1 MKKTLFMLFC
11 LLCSIGAMA
20 QKKTIT
26 GVVTDAT
33 GEAVIGA
40 SIVETGTTN
49 GTVTDLDGN
58 FTLSVANDGS
68 IRVSFVGYQTQT
80 LSVKGKSTFKIALKE
95 DSEMLQEVVVT
106 GYGGKQL
113 RTKVTN
119 SISKVKEE
127 TLKQGLYSNP
137 AQALSGAV
145 AGLSVSQ
152 TSGNPGAAPTLVLR
166 GGTNFDGSGSPL
178 ILVDG
183 QVRGSLSDINPAD
196 IESMEVL
203 ITRNLIFNQFRK
215 SFNENAYKLTVL
227 SAAMDYYDMED
238 ELSAADLKEFI
249 KRMVGGLPPRQQEVF
264 KMSRDEHLTYKE
276 IATRLNI
283 SEKTVERHI
292 NEAIKFLKKNIMLYL
307 IFIF

>member
-127 TLKQGLYSNP
+127 TLKQGLYSNQEP
-137 AQALSGAV
+137 W
-145 AGLSVSQ
+145 
-152 TSGNPGAAPTLVLR
+152 
-166 GGTNFDGSGSPL
+166 
-178 ILVDG
+178 
-183 QVRGSLSDINPAD
+183 QVCPSARLPVIREQLLPWYF
-196 IESMEVL
+196 EEVL
-203 ITRNLIFNQFRK
+203 I
-215 SFNENAYKLTVL
+215 LTVQ
-227 SAAMDYYDMED
+227 
-238 ELSAADLKEFI
+238 
-249 KRMVGGLPPRQQEVF
+249 V
-264 KMSRDEHLTYKE
+264 HL
-276 IATRLNI
+276 
-283 SEKTVERHI
+283 
-292 NEAIKFLKKNIMLYL
+292 
-307 IFIF
+307 

>member
-95 DSEMLQEVVVT
+95 DSEMLQDRIWRQTVAHKSNQLHFQ
-106 GYGGKQL
+106 GKRRNIKT
-113 RTKVTN
+113 RT
-119 SISKVKEE
+119 
-127 TLKQGLYSNP
+127 LFQ
-137 AQALSGAV
+137 SGTSLIRSR
-145 AGLSVSQ
+145 GRSVRQ
-152 TSGNPGAAPTLVLR
+152 P
-166 GGTNFDGSGSPL
+166 D
-178 ILVDG
+178 
-183 QVRGSLSDINPAD
+183 
-196 IESMEVL
+196 
-203 ITRNLIFNQFRK
+203 FR
-215 SFNENAYKLTVL
+215 
-227 SAAMDYYDMED
+227 
-238 ELSAADLKEFI
+238 
-249 KRMVGGLPPRQQEVF
+249 
-264 KMSRDEHLTYKE
+264 
-276 IATRLNI
+276 
-283 SEKTVERHI
+283 
-292 NEAIKFLKKNIMLYL
+292 
-307 IFIF
+307 

>member
-68 IRVSFVGYQTQT
+68 IRVSFIGYQTQT

-152 TSGNPGAAPTLVLR
+152 TSGNPGAAPTLILR

-178 ILVDG
+178 ILVDT
-183 QVRGSLSDINPAD
+183 AKYA
-196 IESMEVL
+196 VL
-203 ITRNLIFNQFRK
+203 
-215 SFNENAYKLTVL
+215 
-227 SAAMDYYDMED
+227 
-238 ELSAADLKEFI
+238 
-249 KRMVGGLPPRQQEVF
+249 
-264 KMSRDEHLTYKE
+264 
-276 IATRLNI
+276 
-283 SEKTVERHI
+283 
-292 NEAIKFLKKNIMLYL
+292 
-307 IFIF
+307 

>member
-137 AQALSGAV
+137 AQAYLFLSRFV
-145 AGLSVSQ
+145 
-152 TSGNPGAAPTLVLR
+152 GNHCPWIHFR
-166 GGTNFDGSGSPL
+166 SGSGGGR
-178 ILVDG
+178 DG
-183 QVRGSLSDINPAD
+183 DNGKCFGNRA
-196 IESMEVL
+196 
-203 ITRNLIFNQFRK
+203 
-215 SFNENAYKLTVL
+215 SFTTT
-227 SAAMDYYDMED
+227 
-238 ELSAADLKEFI
+238 
-249 KRMVGGLPPRQQEVF
+249 P
-264 KMSRDEHLTYKE
+264 
-276 IATRLNI
+276 
-283 SEKTVERHI
+283 
-292 NEAIKFLKKNIMLYL
+292 
-307 IFIF
+307 

>member
-68 IRVSFVGYQTQT
+68 IRVSFIGYQTQT

-119 SISKVKEE
+119 SIS
-127 TLKQGLYSNP
+127 
-137 AQALSGAV
+137 
-145 AGLSVSQ
+145 
-152 TSGNPGAAPTLVLR
+152 
-166 GGTNFDGSGSPL
+166 
-178 ILVDG
+178 
-183 QVRGSLSDINPAD
+183 
-196 IESMEVL
+196 
-203 ITRNLIFNQFRK
+203 
-215 SFNENAYKLTVL
+215 
-227 SAAMDYYDMED
+227 
-238 ELSAADLKEFI
+238 
-249 KRMVGGLPPRQQEVF
+249 
-264 KMSRDEHLTYKE
+264 
-276 IATRLNI
+276 
-283 SEKTVERHI
+283 
-292 NEAIKFLKKNIMLYL
+292 
-307 IFIF
+307 

>member
-1 MKKTLFMLFC
+1 MKKTLFMLLC

-26 GVVTDAT
+26 GEVTDAT

-127 TLKQGLYSNP
+127 TLKRLFDYHIEHGYHATVLTTTVDNPTGYGRIIRDENYQSN
-137 AQALSGAV
+137 
-145 AGLSVSQ
+145 
-152 TSGNPGAAPTLVLR
+152 
-166 GGTNFDGSGSPL
+166 
-178 ILVDG
+178 
-183 QVRGSLSDINPAD
+183 VRGLIPAG
-196 IESMEVL
+196 EGAGYAGG
-203 ITRNLIFNQFRK
+203 IT
-215 SFNENAYKLTVL
+215 
-227 SAAMDYYDMED
+227 SAAIDG
-238 ELSAADLKEFI
+238 I
-249 KRMVGGLPPRQQEVF
+249 KIFEYIG
-264 KMSRDEHLTYKE
+264 K
-276 IATRLNI
+276 
-283 SEKTVERHI
+283 
-292 NEAIKFLKKNIMLYL
+292 KFH
-307 IFIF
+307 

>member
-95 DSEMLQEVVVT
+95 DSEMLQEVDFPF
-106 GYGGKQL
+106 
-113 RTKVTN
+113 
-119 SISKVKEE
+119 
-127 TLKQGLYSNP
+127 TLKVCNRIWRQTVAHKSNQLHFQGKRRNIKTRTLF
-137 AQALSGAV
+137 QSG
-145 AGLSVSQ
+145 
-152 TSGNPGAAPTLVLR
+152 TS
-166 GGTNFDGSGSPL
+166 L
-178 ILVDG
+178 IRSRSRSIRQPD
-183 QVRGSLSDINPAD
+183 
-196 IESMEVL
+196 
-203 ITRNLIFNQFRK
+203 FR
-215 SFNENAYKLTVL
+215 
-227 SAAMDYYDMED
+227 
-238 ELSAADLKEFI
+238 
-249 KRMVGGLPPRQQEVF
+249 
-264 KMSRDEHLTYKE
+264 
-276 IATRLNI
+276 
-283 SEKTVERHI
+283 
-292 NEAIKFLKKNIMLYL
+292 
-307 IFIF
+307 

>member
-95 DSEMLQEVVVT
+95 DSEMLQDQLHFQ
-106 GYGGKQL
+106 GKRRNIKT
-113 RTKVTN
+113 RTLFQSGTSLIRSRSR
-119 SISKVKEE
+119 SIR
-127 TLKQGLYSNP
+127 QP
-137 AQALSGAV
+137 
-145 AGLSVSQ
+145 
-152 TSGNPGAAPTLVLR
+152 
-166 GGTNFDGSGSPL
+166 D
-178 ILVDG
+178 
-183 QVRGSLSDINPAD
+183 
-196 IESMEVL
+196 
-203 ITRNLIFNQFRK
+203 FR
-215 SFNENAYKLTVL
+215 
-227 SAAMDYYDMED
+227 
-238 ELSAADLKEFI
+238 
-249 KRMVGGLPPRQQEVF
+249 
-264 KMSRDEHLTYKE
+264 
-276 IATRLNI
+276 
-283 SEKTVERHI
+283 
-292 NEAIKFLKKNIMLYL
+292 
-307 IFIF
+307 

>member
-127 TLKQGLYSNP
+127 TLNKDFIPIRHKPYQEP
-137 AQALSGAV
+137 W
-145 AGLSVSQ
+145 
-152 TSGNPGAAPTLVLR
+152 
-166 GGTNFDGSGSPL
+166 
-178 ILVDG
+178 
-183 QVRGSLSDINPAD
+183 QVCPSARLPVIREQLLPWYF
-196 IESMEVL
+196 EEVL
-203 ITRNLIFNQFRK
+203 I
-215 SFNENAYKLTVL
+215 LTVQ
-227 SAAMDYYDMED
+227 
-238 ELSAADLKEFI
+238 
-249 KRMVGGLPPRQQEVF
+249 V
-264 KMSRDEHLTYKE
+264 HL
-276 IATRLNI
+276 
-283 SEKTVERHI
+283 
-292 NEAIKFLKKNIMLYL
+292 
-307 IFIF
+307 

>member
-127 TLKQGLYSNP
+127 TLKRL
-137 AQALSGAV
+137 
-145 AGLSVSQ
+145 
-152 TSGNPGAAPTLVLR
+152 
-166 GGTNFDGSGSPL
+166 FDYH
-178 ILVDG
+178 
-183 QVRGSLSDINPAD
+183 
-196 IESMEVL
+196 IEHGYH
-203 ITRNLIFNQFRK
+203 
-215 SFNENAYKLTVL
+215 ATVL
-227 SAAMDYYDMED
+227 TTTVDNPTGYGR
-238 ELSAADLKEFI
+238 I
-249 KRMVGGLPPRQQEVF
+249 I
-264 KMSRDEHLTYKE
+264 RDEKQTHQ
-276 IATRLNI
+276 
-283 SEKTVERHI
+283 
-292 NEAIKFLKKNIMLYL
+292 KNNA
-307 IFIF
+307 

>member
-95 DSEMLQEVVVT
+95 DSARWT
-106 GYGGKQL
+106 C
-113 RTKVTN
+113 
-119 SISKVKEE
+119 
-127 TLKQGLYSNP
+127 
-137 AQALSGAV
+137 
-145 AGLSVSQ
+145 
-152 TSGNPGAAPTLVLR
+152 
-166 GGTNFDGSGSPL
+166 
-178 ILVDG
+178 
-183 QVRGSLSDINPAD
+183 
-196 IESMEVL
+196 
-203 ITRNLIFNQFRK
+203 
-215 SFNENAYKLTVL
+215 
-227 SAAMDYYDMED
+227 
-238 ELSAADLKEFI
+238 
-249 KRMVGGLPPRQQEVF
+249 
-264 KMSRDEHLTYKE
+264 
-276 IATRLNI
+276 
-283 SEKTVERHI
+283 
-292 NEAIKFLKKNIMLYL
+292 
-307 IFIF
+307 